1 MYLFF
6 NYFFLKV
13 KNAQRFNASGI
24 IMYTDPSDFN
34 RGNSTYPDSWWM
46 PPSGLQRGTV
56 GGDGDPLTP
65 LYPAT
70 GKFSDYKKY
79 PST

>member
-34 RGNSTYPDSWWM
+34 SGNSTYPDSWWM

-70 GKFSDYKKY
+70 GKFSDY
-79 PST
+79 

>member
-1 MYLFF
+1 MIFQYVFVFELFF
-6 NYFFLKV
+6 VLKV

-70 GKFSDYKKY
+70 GKFSDY
-79 PST
+79 